1 MHTRAILEVFP
12 YHSARDKGGV
22 RIILYV
28 AQAIHAILL
37 DPVKEGLDAGVV
49 TLLTAH
55 RENDRH
61 LTDMHVRA
69 YLSRDREGAMRYVE
83 DDDDVADARC
93 DGRRER
99 G

>member
-1 MHTRAILEVFP
+1 MRTILEIFP
-12 YHSARDKGGV
+12 YQSARDKGGV
-22 RIILYV
+22 GIILYV
-28 AQAIHAILL
+28 AQTIHAVLL
-37 DPVKEGLDAGVV
+37 DPLKEGLDAGVV
-49 TLLTAH
+49 TLPTTH
-55 RENDRH
+55 RENDQH

-93 DGRRER
+93 DGRCER